1 VRLNGFQFSRS
12 ARLELTRIFTDSEK
26 RFGSDARR
34 RYEDLVIQAI
44 RDLVEDP
51 ERHGTRSVGPRIHYH
66 LRHSRGHGTGSQ
78 VRHPRHILV
87 VRIVGEEL
95 MVAAVVHDAMVEGV
109 RGRIEEGEAE

>member
-1 VRLNGFQFSRS
+1 MRLNGFQFSRS
-12 ARLELTRIFTDSEK
+12 ARLALTQIVTESEK

-51 ERHGTRSVGPRIHYH
+51 ERLGTRTVGPRIHYH
-66 LRHSRGHGTGSQ
+66 LRHSRGRVIGSQ
-78 VRHPRHILV
+78 VRNPRHLLV

-95 MVAAVVHDAMVEGV
+95 FVAAVVHDARVEGV
-109 RGRIEEGEAE
+109 KGRIDEGEAE